1 MTYIYQRMSAA
12 DITRELLADEYA
24 GWNYE
29 QAAALA
35 KYLIEYAE
43 STGEPLKFDRVAVRC
58 DFAAYDSALDAA
70 QEYDLPFEC
79 RLPFAGEAA
88 AGEAAA
94 REYLEANTTLIQ
106 CADGSIVIQQF

>member
-12 DITRELLADEYA
+12 DIARELLADEYA

-43 STGEPLKFDRVAVRC
+43 STGEPLKFDRVAIRC
-58 DFAAYDSALDAA
+58 DFSGYDSAI
-70 QEYDLPFEC
+70 
-79 RLPFAGEAA
+79 EAA
-88 AGEAAA
+88 ADYGRAFEDEDEAIT
-94 REYLEANTTLIQ
+94 YLEGVTQVIQ
-106 CADGSIVIQQF
+106 CGNGGIVVQQF